1 VNLLAEE
8 EVFPEFVHHKC
19 QGKNMA
25 KVCLDWLAHPEK
37 IDALQQKLALLRQ
50 KWAIPGATAR
60 AAKLLVDRII
70 NRSEAIKP

>member
-1 VNLLAEE
+1 
-8 EVFPEFVHHKC
+8 
-19 QGKNMA
+19 
-25 KVCLDWLAHPEK
+25 LAHPEK